1 MTNYE
6 NYIGAS
12 KGGKRMKKLRRELD
26 AQAYASYQVQRKE
39 KKERKKAKFAAKQKH
54 RTEKKAALTADTVYP
69 SINIHNIERLI
80 REFVTDPSIKT

>member
-26 AQAYASYQVQRKE
+26 AQAFASYQMKRKE
-39 KKERKKAKFAAKQKH
+39 KKERKQANFAAKQK
-54 RTEKKAALTADTVYP
+54 RRAEKNAALADSVYP
-69 SINIHNIERLI
+69 PINICTIERLI
-80 REFVTDPSIKT
+80 REFVMDPSIKT